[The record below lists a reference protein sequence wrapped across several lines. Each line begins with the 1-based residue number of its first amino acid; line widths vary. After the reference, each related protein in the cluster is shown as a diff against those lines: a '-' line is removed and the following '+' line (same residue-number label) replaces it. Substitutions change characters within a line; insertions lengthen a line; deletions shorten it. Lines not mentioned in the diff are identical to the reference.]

1 MIEVQKTEN
10 NDRQDQYIK
19 EYLGQE
25 EDNADLNEKTVA
37 FLEKLLEK
45 LEDHFLQMDVKKK
58 LDKRQMELQELHNIG
73 EDFSEKLLDMQEHL
87 L

>member
-1 MIEVQKTEN
+1 MQKTEN

>member
-58 LDKRQMELQELHNIG
+58 LDKR
-73 EDFSEKLLDMQEHL
+73 
-87 L
+87 